1 MSRRRWGRFVA
12 LAVALIMVGTI
23 RSFVPDYLPG
33 ESTRG
38 PGTDGVAVT
47 QRFTAELTDAVV
59 TRSIHLPLVEGT
71 VETDDVLVVVR
82 LQIRPTRERI
92 FAEFRID
99 ARDGTTYSAL
109 RQRIGGDASA
119 GGATMYP
126 ATQTTISMAIEIPES
141 KLDGAQL
148 VVSASNIG
156 RIEPMRPVARFSL
169 DDLGEPLS
177 EFTPEPDV
185 VELIDDQA

>member
-23 RSFVPDYLPG
+23 RSFVPEYLPD

-59 TRSIHLPLVEGT
+59 TRSIHMPLAEGT

-92 FAEFRID
+92 VAEFRID
-99 ARDGTTYSAL
+99 ASDGTTYSAL
-109 RQRIGGDASA
+109 LDRIGADRSA
-119 GGATMYP
+119 MGTTMYS